1 MPAAPRYAALAGIG
15 MMLLGVFMFSLNDAM
30 GKWLVATYTVGQLL
44 LIRSAASL
52 VMLTPLVMR
61 EGVAGCCGRSQPW
74 LQAARVAAATAE
86 VGLFYWVLGYLPLAD
101 TMTFLLASPIFV
113 VVLSPLV
120 LGERVGMRR
129 WLLVGIGFAGVVIAL
144 KPSSGAVSLPA
155 LGALIGALMFA
166 LMNVTGRLLR
176 GSSDV
181 TLVFWQAVGALAL
194 GLVLAPFR
202 WVPPDAVDFVLL
214 ALLGLV
220 STLAHMCV
228 TRSLK
233 LAPASVVAP
242 YQYTFIAWAVV
253 WGWLLFGEMPDL
265 QTVAGAAVIVA
276 TGLVLLWSEARSGR
290 RG

>member
-1 MPAAPRYAALAGIG
+1 MSPSPRYATLAGIG
-15 MMLLGVFMFSLNDAM
+15 MMLVGVFMFSANDAM

-52 VMLTPLVMR
+52 VMLAPLVAR
-61 EGVAGCCGRSQPW
+61 EGVLRVLRPSQPW
-74 LQAARVAAATAE
+74 LQVARVAAATAE
-86 VGLFYWVLGYLPLAD
+86 IGLFYWMLFYLPLAD
-101 TMTFLLASPIFV
+101 AVTFLLASPIFV

-120 LGERVGMRR
+120 LGEKVGARR
-129 WLLVGIGFAGVVIAL
+129 WVLVGVGFLGVVMAL

-155 LGALIGALMFA
+155 LGALTGALMFA

-176 GSSDV
+176 DSSDV

-194 GLVLAPFR
+194 GLVLVPFG
-202 WVPPDAVDFVLL
+202 WVTPGWLDLAAL

-220 STLAHMCV
+220 STIAHMCV

-242 YQYTFIAWAVV
+242 YQYTFIAWAVA
-253 WGWLLFGEMPDL
+253 WGWLLFGDVPDA
-265 QTVAGAAVIVA
+265 QTVAGAAVIVV
-276 TGLVLLWSEARSGR
+276 TGLILLWSEARASRPG
-290 RG
+290 

>member
-1 MPAAPRYAALAGIG
+1 MSASPRSSALAGIAL
-15 MMLLGVFMFSLNDAM
+15 MLAGVFMFSANDAM
-30 GKWLVATYTVGQLL
+30 GKWLVATYAVGQVLV
-44 LIRSAASL
+44 IRSAASL
-52 VMLTPLVMR
+52 VMLAPLVAR
-61 EGVAGCCGRSQPW
+61 EGLAGVLRPGQPW

-86 VGLFYWVLGYLPLAD
+86 IGLFYWMLAYLPLAEA
-101 TMTFLLASPIFV
+101 MTFLLASPIFV
-113 VVLSPLV
+113 VALSPLV
-120 LGERVGMRR
+120 LGERVGARR
-129 WLLVGIGFAGVVIAL
+129 WLLVGLGFAGVVIAL

-155 LGALIGALMFA
+155 LGALTGALMFA

-194 GLVLAPFR
+194 GVVLAPFG
-202 WVPPDAVDFVLL
+202 WVMPGWLDLAAL

-220 STLAHMCV
+220 STIAHMCV

-253 WGWLLFGEMPDL
+253 WGWLLFGEVPDA
-265 QTVAGAAVIVA
+265 QSVVGAALIVA
-276 TGLVLLWSEARSGR
+276 TGLVLLWSEARAS
-290 RG
+290 RGA